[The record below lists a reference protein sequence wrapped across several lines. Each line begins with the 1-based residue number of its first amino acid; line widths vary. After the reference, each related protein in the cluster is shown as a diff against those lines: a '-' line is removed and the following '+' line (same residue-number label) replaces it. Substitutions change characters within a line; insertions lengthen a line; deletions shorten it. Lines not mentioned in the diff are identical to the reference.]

1 MNYFYKSRI
10 CMIQDKRQLYSE
22 RSRIWTTDRSL
33 EVPDFKDCYIRGRR
47 KNAGEQD
54 FQTL

>member
-1 MNYFYKSRI
+1 
-10 CMIQDKRQLYSE
+10 MIQDKRQLYSE